1 MVAGRTQRGPEN
13 LYSLR
18 RFEQPLE
25 AFQFLIN
32 LADHAF
38 QRLPFRLAHA
48 RLLTMDEDRLARL
61 EHNVRDIGRGV
72 LVVGFLL
79 IALLI
84 LLLT

>member
-1 MVAGRTQRGPEN
+1 MN
-13 LYSLR
+13 
-18 RFEQPLE
+18 
-25 AFQFLIN
+25 
-32 LADHAF
+32 
-38 QRLPFRLAHA
+38 
-48 RLLTMDEDRLARL
+48 EDRLARL